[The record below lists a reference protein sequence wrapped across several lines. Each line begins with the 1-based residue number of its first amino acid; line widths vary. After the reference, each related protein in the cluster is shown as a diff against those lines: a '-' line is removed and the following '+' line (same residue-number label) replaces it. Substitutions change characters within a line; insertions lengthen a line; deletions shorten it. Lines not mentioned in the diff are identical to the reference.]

1 MGGIKAGVLLGF
13 WHGSMITDKHN
24 YLTHGT
30 NKQIFYTIFY
40 SLDEIDENAI
50 AKLLKE
56 ANKLDEL
63 GLKIKFKKIKSP
75 VNGSLS

>member
-13 WHGSMITDKHN
+13 WYGSMITDKHN

-56 ANKLDEL
+56 ANNLDEL
-63 GLKIKFKKIKSP
+63 GLKIKFKKNKEP
-75 VNGSLS
+75 G